1 MKFQPDQMEGV
12 NSVSRLEAGRI
23 WVHATAFTGSLMVP
37 WRGEVLPW
45 DVQEPSQVR
54 AEHFEPLLALEP
66 ELVIFG
72 SGRQHVFISPQHYRV
87 LIERRVGFE
96 AMDTAA
102 ACRTYNVLAN
112 EGRKVVGA
120 FILPVAA

>member
-12 NSVSRLEAGRI
+12 NSVSRLEPSRI

-37 WRGEVLPW
+37 WRGEVIPW
-45 DVQEPSQVR
+45 DVREPAEVR

-72 SGRQHVFISPQHYRV
+72 SGRTHVFIPPQQYRV
-87 LIERRVGFE
+87 LIARRVGFE

-120 FILPVAA
+120 FILAAAS

>member
-1 MKFQPDQMEGV
+1 MEGV

-23 WVHATAFTGSLMVP
+23 WVHTTAFSGSLIVP
-37 WRGEVLPW
+37 WRGEVMTWGVQAPA
-45 DVQEPSQVR
+45 DVQ

-72 SGRQHVFISPQHYRV
+72 SGRTHAFISPQHYRG
-87 LIERRVGFE
+87 LIARRIGFE

-120 FILPVAA
+120 FILPLPE